1 MYLLGKIYILVDQCK
16 FKPVLFKSQLYIH
29 LHGYG
34 CLKFNIKLQTKF
46 CKETLKSASLRDA
59 SPVDPRRALFSQ
71 TLNNWS
77 GNVFTE
83 MSSAL

>member
-1 MYLLGKIYILVDQCK
+1 MYLLGKIYMLVDPCK
-16 FKPVLFKSQLYIH
+16 FKPVLFKSQLYYIH
-29 LHGYG
+29 LHG
-34 CLKFNIKLQTKF
+34 CLKFNVKLQTKF
-46 CKETLKSASLRDA
+46 CKETLKPASLRDA

-77 GNVFTE
+77 GKVFTE